1 MPQAHPWHEIP
12 IGEEAPETF
21 NVVIEVPQGSKV
33 KYELEKDTGLMMV
46 DRVLHTSMVYPW
58 NYGFIPQTLAE
69 DEDPLDAI
77 VLMQAP
83 VEPMTLLEVR
93 PIGILHMVDEGEND
107 ENIVCV
113 LADDPQFNS
122 YTNVNELP
130 EHMWEEM
137 QHFFDN
143 YKELEGKETSVHG
156 VAGPEE
162 AKEYLQ
168 DSISRYNQHKRA

>member
-1 MPQAHPWHEIP
+1 MTHPWHEVP
-12 IGEEAPETF
+12 IGDEAPETF

-33 KYELEKDTGLMMV
+33 KYELEKDTGLMAV
-46 DRVLHTSMVYPW
+46 DRVLHTSMIYPW

-83 VEPMTLLEVR
+83 VAPATLLEAK

-113 LADDPQFNS
+113 LAEDPQFNS

-130 EHMWEEM
+130 DHIWEEM
-137 QHFFDN
+137 QHFFDR

-156 VAGPEE
+156 VDGPEQ
-162 AKEYLQ
+162 AKEYIQ
-168 DSISRYNQHKRA
+168 DSISRYQENKKS